1 MPMSGKGP
9 MPKISSGSRMMLQT
23 EPPIRPIIVTFIRPT
38 AWKIFSNDMAAM
50 MTTANIKAMLE

>member
-1 MPMSGKGP
+1 
-9 MPKISSGSRMMLQT
+9 MMLQT